1 MAKVT
6 ESGKF
11 AVPGPYDM
19 LMEWWLQ
26 MYPKRRTMEM
36 KNFVAVYLK
45 TENTFLVRALFTL
58 NVVNGLG
65 KKDCIYRGCEESAPL
80 SLSTVRLVLYWE
92 TQSSSMGKGSRTP
105 TVEG

>member
-45 TENTFLVRALFTL
+45 TEKNALPVRAPPKVPQRSTPKGQPLQ
-58 NVVNGLG
+58 VNPQRSPKEL
-65 KKDCIYRGCEESAPL
+65 
-80 SLSTVRLVLYWE
+80 
-92 TQSSSMGKGSRTP
+92 Q
-105 TVEG
+105 